1 MTVVFWPWDDEN
13 WVQCTNKVLVKGTL
27 SLVCST
33 ADFEAFLTVSSVFIS
48 RTIIKRVFQT
58 VRALAGITAYY
69 AGSVNEIDIYLIL
82 VHFVQIVL
90 PSLLYEYKVQGLVG
104 KICMIFSFTGW
115 VFNNSR
121 PFMAVISVVRDR
133 KFYQYYLKWR
143 ALF

>member
-33 ADFEAFLTVSSVFIS
+33 ADFEAFLTVSSLFIS
-48 RTIIKRVFQT
+48 RTIKRVFQT

-69 AGSVNEIDIYLIL
+69 AGSVHGIEIYLIL

-90 PSLLYEYKVQGLVG
+90 PSLLYEYKDQGLVG
-104 KICMIFSFTGW
+104 KMCLIFSFTGW
-115 VFNNSR
+115 VFNNSS
-121 PFMAVISVVRDR
+121 PFKAVISVVRDR
-133 KFYQYYLKWR
+133 KFYQYYLKRR

>member
-1 MTVVFWPWDDEN
+1 MTIVFWPWDDEN
-13 WVQCTNKVLVKGTL
+13 WVQCANKVLVKGTL

-33 ADFEAFLTVSSVFIS
+33 AHFEAFLTVSSLFIS
-48 RTIIKRVFQT
+48 RTIKRVFQT

-69 AGSVNEIDIYLIL
+69 AGSVNGIEIYLIL

-90 PSLLYEYKVQGLVG
+90 PSLLYEYKDQGLVG
-104 KICMIFSFTGW
+104 KMCMIFSFTGW

-121 PFMAVISVVRDR
+121 PFKAVISVVRDR
-133 KFYQYYLKWR
+133 KFYQNYLKRR